1 MPTQIR
7 RFHKCALGAV
17 FGLLTL
23 AVLTPGDAAAQRHGG
38 HVHGADEAEDE
49 FYEEYQRPRWE
60 LGGGVSILS
69 PQGDFS
75 SFVNDGYGVS
85 LNATVGLEPNNALAM
100 RFEGGYI
107 NYGSERFGVPVFPGT
122 GRILANLTTR
132 NNIAYAGLGPVVQ
145 MPYGPIRPYVN
156 GFVGV
161 SYFFTESSVGGGHS
175 YDYGGF
181 GRTLN
186 FDDASLAYGLGGGV
200 SFRLSKGRSP
210 VFLKLDGQYRRHGQT
225 EYLTEGGI
233 LDDGFGGATVSPILS
248 DVDFLL
254 FNVGVSIGLR

>member
-7 RFHKCALGAV
+7 RFQVRALCAV
-17 FGLLTL
+17 FALLTL
-23 AVLTPGDAAAQRHGG
+23 AVSVPDGVAAQRHGG
-38 HVHGADEAEDE
+38 HVHGQEDVE
-49 FYEEYQRPRWE
+49 EEYYEEYQRPRWE
-60 LGGGVSILS
+60 LGGGFSVLS

-75 SFVNDGYGVS
+75 SFVNDGFGFS
-85 LNATVGLEPNNALAM
+85 LNATVGLEPSNALGM
-100 RFEGGYI
+100 RFEAGYI

-122 GRILANLTTR
+122 GRILADLTTR
-132 NNIAYAGLGPVVQ
+132 NNIGYAGLGPVVQ
-145 MPYGPIRPYVN
+145 VPYGPIRPYVN

-161 SYFFTESSVGGGHS
+161 SYFFTESSVGGGYA

-200 SFRLSKGRSP
+200 SFRLSNGHSP
-210 VFLKLDGQYRRHGQT
+210 VFLKVDGQYRRHGQT

-233 LDDGFGGATVSPILS
+233 LDDGFGGATISPILS

-254 FNVGVSIGLR
+254 FNVGVSIGL